1 MYVVNFYSERSPY
14 YPEYITLFWCI
25 SIGKDWLSEN
35 MLFFVWSILIAKD
48 LYFVKEYNLGLR
60 WNNLDTVLSV
70 TCLSISVEY
79 YGNHKYIA
87 GYLPMIT

>member
-1 MYVVNFYSERSPY
+1 
-14 YPEYITLFWCI
+14 
-25 SIGKDWLSEN
+25 

-48 LYFVKEYNLGLR
+48 LYFVKEYSLGLR

-70 TCLSISVEY
+70 TRLSISVEY

-87 GYLPMIT
+87 GYLPMITWTTMVLFFLDFVSVINFLLVSFTNELIK